1 MDRIAS
7 SINNESSESN
17 MQFKGILQ
25 KGRMISLVIG
35 LLVSLLLAA
44 MILAVTRSINK
55 GISSVNRSLAEVA
68 AGNLDV
74 YIESKFLNRQDE
86 LGDLSRSVDTA
97 ANGIRYVVGQVKTES
112 DSIEQ
117 IVGQVNELVVALQM
131 EIEGVSSTTEELA
144 ASMEE
149 TAASS
154 EEMSANAQDMEKL
167 VLSLSTQA
175 TEGEGKAEGIN
186 ARAMKTRENFIISQ
200 KKTMDIFSSSKTG
213 LEKSIAEASVVK
225 QIDELSNAIMQ
236 ISSQTNLLALNAAIE
251 AARAGEAGRG
261 FAVVADEIRKL
272 AEQSKQTVMGIQET
286 TKQVSSAV
294 KNLSSNAQNLL
305 EFVSVD
311 INQDYKTMLQV
322 AEDYRNDAGYVAELV
337 SSFSIAS
344 NELSRSIEE
353 SIRTI
358 DGVAKAAN
366 EGAEGTSDI
375 ADRTTG
381 INSSSSDISALVQNT
396 AASADKL
403 KTAVSQFKM

>member
-1 MDRIAS
+1 
-7 SINNESSESN
+7 
-17 MQFKGILQ
+17 
-25 KGRMISLVIG
+25 
-35 LLVSLLLAA
+35 